1 MSYLTS
7 ILYMTVLDGVVG
19 RRVVGG
25 LGVVGVVGLD
35 GGFGAFVGRFDGRL
49 DGASV
54 TQSSAGAEA
63 DN

>member
-1 MSYLTS
+1 
-7 ILYMTVLDGVVG
+7 MTVLDGVVG

>member
-7 ILYMTVLDGVVG
+7 ILYVTVVDGVDG

-25 LGVVGVVGLD
+25 LGGVGVVGLD
-35 GGFGAFVGRFDGRL
+35 GGLGAFVGRFDGRW

-54 TQSSAGAEA
+54 TQSAAGAEA